1 MRLLSTI
8 YLVKQCRQRNGE
20 EDAEK
25 PKMADAEEVDELRN
39 WVVWHHT
46 LDEVVLM
53 HPTHRELV
61 ASQLHP
67 HTVNRV
73 FGNDKCLSYNE
84 LVVSIYAQLL
94 ASGIYRE
101 VVKGLAALQMKAV
114 GREHEVVAH
123 LIKRRIFLAVI
134 ARGEEKDGSHQTSP
148 KGGFMNVASTHFELC
163 LIWGKEFHFTSF
175 AVELEAE
182 PTPITQDEI
191 ERLLPPYDF
200 SP

>member
-1 MRLLSTI
+1 MIVVEHPCFGHIMLNACIKQGRGGKRDEKVSGVGREDVAKEEDVRLLSTV

-25 PKMADAEEVDELRN
+25 AKMADAEEVDELRN
-39 WVVWHHT
+39 GVVWHHT

-84 LVVSIYAQLL
+84 LVVSIDAQLL

-134 ARGEEKDGSHQTSP
+134 AGGEEK
-148 KGGFMNVASTHFELC
+148 A
-163 LIWGKEFHFTSF
+163 
-175 AVELEAE
+175 
-182 PTPITQDEI
+182 
-191 ERLLPPYDF
+191 RR
-200 SP
+200 